1 MYFGTVH
8 PPRLKDV
15 RKIAAR
21 KRQSVDIA
29 PVGFVVGEAA
39 SMSICNFTMLMA
51 VAAASSPLVAVTAA
65 AAVEGLLH
73 VAHRQHAESDGHVPL
88 DLQLRKP
95 CVTP

>member
-29 PVGFVVGEAA
+29 PVGFMVGR
-39 SMSICNFTMLMA
+39 SR
-51 VAAASSPLVAVTAA
+51 
-65 AAVEGLLH
+65 LH
-73 VAHRQHAESDGHVPL
+73 V
-88 DLQLRKP
+88 DLQLHHVDGRAYSSTAFIISLILSFTGIYFMYSK
-95 CVTP
+95 CKF

>member
-29 PVGFVVGEAA
+29 PVGFVVGR
-39 SMSICNFTMLMA
+39 SRLHVDLQLHHVDGRGRSL
-51 VAAASSPLVAVTAA
+51 VALVAVTAA
-65 AAVEGLLH
+65 AAVESLF
-73 VAHRQHAESDGHVPL
+73 ACR
-88 DLQLRKP
+88 
-95 CVTP
+95 